1 MNSIFDLVTAKN
13 IAEFWLEKNL
23 NQQPSLGET
32 LFPSQKEIGVKL
44 EWIKGAHN
52 QPVGLRLSA
61 YDSKSIR
68 RDRKGFEKYETEM
81 PFFKESMYIDEELR
95 KNLNTM
101 LQTNNEQL
109 VNSILTKI
117 FADEI
122 ELINASRITLE
133 RMRMEALTTGAI
145 TLASNGQAYSYD
157 YGVDASQ
164 KKSVSIPWSNP
175 DADVLGDIISYVEEM
190 KAKGIVI
197 TRAVCNSTVAKYFR
211 TNTAIKN
218 AVYVFANGT
227 VNVTTARALE
237 YIYNETGV
245 SFYVYDNVYVNEEG
259 NAVKYVANDTVVF
272 LPEGTLGK
280 THFGVT
286 PEESDL
292 MNSLAAEVS
301 IVDNAIAVTTHKEHD
316 PVTVETKVSMVALP
330 SFERANEI
338 VIVDTAG
345 TASY

>member
-1 MNSIFDLVTAKN
+1 MSIFELVSAKN

-23 NQQPSLGET
+23 NQQPLLGET
-32 LFPSQKEIGVKL
+32 LFPSTKEIGVKL

-101 LQTNNEQL
+101 LQTNNEQ
-109 VNSILTKI
+109 VINSILTKI
-117 FADEI
+117 FDDEI

-133 RMRMEALTTGAI
+133 RMRMEALTAGTV

-157 YGVDASQ
+157 YGVAADQ
-164 KKSVSIPWSNP
+164 KKTVTTAWSDP
-175 DADVLGDIISYVEEM
+175 SADILGDVISYVEEM
-190 KAKGIVI
+190 KAKGIAI
-197 TRAVCNSTVAKYFR
+197 TRAVCNASVAKYFR

-227 VNVTTARALE
+227 VNVTTARALD

-245 SFYVYDNVYVNEEG
+245 SFYVYDNVYVGEDG
-259 NAVKYVANDTVVF
+259 NAVKYVADDTVVF
-272 LPEGTLGK
+272 LPDGTLGE

-292 MNSLAAEVS
+292 MNSLAAEVA
-301 IVDNAIAVTTHKEHD
+301 IVDGAIAVTTHKEHD

-338 VIVDTAG
+338 LIVDTNPTSA
-345 TASY
+345 

>member
-1 MNSIFDLVTAKN
+1 MIFDLVSAKN
-13 IAEFWLEKNL
+13 IAQFWLEKNV
-23 NQQPSLGET
+23 NAQPLLGET
-32 LFPSQKEIGVKL
+32 LFPNTKEIGVRL
-44 EWIKGAHN
+44 DWIKGAKN
-52 QPVGLRLSA
+52 QPIGLRLSA

-68 RDRKGFEKYETEM
+68 RDRKGFEKYATEM

-101 LQTNNEQL
+101 LQTNNEEL
-109 VNSILTKI
+109 VNQILTRI
-117 FADEI
+117 FDDEI
-122 ELINASRITLE
+122 QLINASYVTLE

-157 YGVDASQ
+157 YGLEDSQ
-164 KKSVSIPWSNP
+164 KKTVATSWSNP
-175 DADVLGDIISYVEEM
+175 EADILGDIVNYVEEM
-190 KAKGIVI
+190 KAKGINI
-197 TRAVCNSTVAKYFR
+197 TRAVCNSSVAKLFR

-227 VNVTTARALE
+227 VNVTTARALD

-245 SFYVYDNVYVNEEG
+245 SIYVYDNVYVDEEE
-259 NAVKYVANDTVVF
+259 NAVKYVPDNTMVL
-272 LPEGTLGK
+272 LPDGQLGS
-280 THFGVT
+280 THLGVT

-292 MNSLAAEVS
+292 MNSLTAEVS
-301 IVDNAIAVTTHKEHD
+301 LVNGAIAVTTHKEHD

-338 VIVDTAG
+338 VIVDVIAD
-345 TASY
+345 

>member
-13 IAEFWLEKNL
+13 IAEFWLEMNL

-157 YGVDASQ
+157 YGVEAEQ
-164 KKSVSIPWSNP
+164 KKTVETSWSNP
-175 DADVLGDIISYVEEM
+175 DADILGDIVSYVEEM
-190 KAKGIVI
+190 KAKGIAI
-197 TRAVCNSTVAKYFR
+197 TRAICNSSVAKNFR

-227 VNVTTARALE
+227 VNVTTARALD

-245 SFYVYDNVYVNEEG
+245 SFYVYDNVYVNEDGE
-259 NAVKYVANDTVVF
+259 AVKYVADDTVVF

-301 IVDNAIAVTTHKEHD
+301 IVDGAIAVTTHKEHD

-345 TASY
+345 SASM

>member
-1 MNSIFDLVTAKN
+1 MIFDLVSAKN
-13 IAEFWLEKNL
+13 IAQFWLEKNL
-23 NQQPSLGET
+23 NAQPLLGET
-32 LFPSQKEIGVKL
+32 LFPNQKEIGVRL
-44 EWIKGAHN
+44 DWIKGAHN

-68 RDRKGFEKYETEM
+68 RDRKGFEKFETEM

-101 LQTNNEQL
+101 LQTNNEEL
-109 VNSILTKI
+109 VNQILTRI
-117 FADEI
+117 FDDEMQ
-122 ELINASRITLE
+122 LINASYVTLE

-157 YGVDASQ
+157 YGLENGQ
-164 KKSVSIPWSNP
+164 KKTVATSWSNP
-175 DADVLGDIISYVEEM
+175 DADILGDIISYVEEM
-190 KAKGIVI
+190 KAKGIAI
-197 TRAVCNSTVAKYFR
+197 TRAVCNSSVAKLFR

-227 VNVTTARALE
+227 VNVTTARALD

-245 SFYVYDNVYVNEEG
+245 SIYVYDNVYVDENE
-259 NAVKYVANDTVVF
+259 NAIKYVPDNTMVL
-272 LPEGTLGK
+272 LPEGQLGK
-280 THFGVT
+280 THLGVT

-292 MNSLAAEVS
+292 MNALNAEVS
-301 IVDNAIAVTTHKEHD
+301 LVNGAIAVTTHKEHD

-338 VIVDTAG
+338 VIVDVIAD
-345 TASY
+345 